1 MAFES
6 FYVKGPAYGGLIRGV
21 ADAARLVLLHL
32 NGGLLGETRLLSA
45 ASVAEMQRITPRG
58 GKRDFGLGWFRA
70 REANQKRSAL
80 VEHLGGGAGY
90 WNVMRLYPE
99 ATLGVVM
106 MGNNHRLRSR
116 VHPGRGGTACVG
128 VSVLLSAAAVGAK
141 GQDAAVVARVR
152 REIGRYSERN
162 ALRRTSA
169 GPPRGWPRCRGRPR
183 FRRFQPGARGVRG

>member
-1 MAFES
+1 MVGRRQGRYVAFEQ

-21 ADAARLVLLHL
+21 ADAARLGLLHL
-32 NGGLLGETRLLSA
+32 TGGLLGGTRLLSA

-106 MGNNHRLRSR
+106 MGNTTGYDHESILDEAARLAW
-116 VHPGRGGTACVG
+116 G
-128 VSVLLSAAAVGAK
+128 
-141 GQDAAVVARVR
+141 
-152 REIGRYSERN
+152 
-162 ALRRTSA
+162 
-169 GPPRGWPRCRGRPR
+169 
-183 FRRFQPGARGVRG
+183 